1 MAENR
6 VKYAYL
12 DYSDISTRIKN
23 GEIDQY
29 DVVFTKD
36 THEQYLIKDDLS
48 LLNIKSRIY
57 CFDSIISAKEKLNS
71 NTDTYEGQI
80 VAIADNDS
88 GVYHGYIVN
97 KSNDEYIITSLTDN
111 GNKIDYDSL
120 VHRPIINKTGSL
132 ANPLTIGELD
142 NGLYSVSGEYRIFLE
157 YPTIFSS
164 SINHLFVVEKENDK
178 IYVKDVQAKKTVIY
192 VLSNGQVSIEDVIT
206 SNYLTENQY
215 ITETDFD
222 AKIKAL
228 DFVTRNEISDYVKQI
243 TTEYLEQNLDSKI
256 DEKINSLIA
265 DDSEIDNLFSII
277 NDDWFSGNFLY
288 RTLYFLF

>member
-228 DFVTRNEISDYVKQI
+228 DFVTRNKISDYVKQI

-277 NDDWFSGNFLY
+277 NDD
-288 RTLYFLF
+288 

>member
-12 DYSDISTRIKN
+12 DYSDISTRIEN

-57 CFDSIISAKEKLNS
+57 CFNSIISAKEKLNS

-97 KSNDEYIITSLTDN
+97 KSNNEYTITSLADN

-142 NGLYSVSGEYRIFLE
+142 NGLYSVSGEYRIFSE

-178 IYVKDVQAKKTVIY
+178 IYVKDVSAKKIITY
-192 VLSNGQVSIEDVIT
+192 VLSNGQVNIEDVIT

-277 NDDWFSGNFLY
+277 NDD
-288 RTLYFLF
+288 

>member
-12 DYSDISTRIKN
+12 DYSDISTRIEN

-178 IYVKDVQAKKTVIY
+178 IYVKDVQAKKTIIY

-256 DEKINSLIA
+256 DKKINSLIA
-265 DDSEIDNLFSII
+265 EDSEIDNLFSII
-277 NDDWFSGNFLY
+277 NDD
-288 RTLYFLF
+288 

>member
-12 DYSDISTRIKN
+12 DYSDISTRIEN

-57 CFDSIISAKEKLNS
+57 CFDSVISAKEKLNS

-97 KSNDEYIITSLTDN
+97 KSNDEYIITSLADN

-142 NGLYSVSGEYRIFLE
+142 NGLYSISGEYRIFLE

-164 SINHLFVVEKENDK
+164 SINHLFVVEKGNDK
-178 IYVKDVQAKKTVIY
+178 IYVKDVSAKKIVTY

-256 DEKINSLIA
+256 DKKINSLIA

-277 NDDWFSGNFLY
+277 NDD
-288 RTLYFLF
+288 

>member
-12 DYSDISTRIKN
+12 DYSDISTRIEN

-80 VAIADNDS
+80 VAIADNNS

-142 NGLYSVSGEYRIFLE
+142 NGLYSVSGEYRIFSE

-178 IYVKDVQAKKTVIY
+178 IYVKDVSAKKIITY
-192 VLSNGQVSIEDVIT
+192 VLFNGQVNIEDVIT

-215 ITETDFD
+215 ITETDFN

-243 TTEYLEQNLDSKI
+243 TTEYLKQNLDSKI

-265 DDSEIDNLFSII
+265 EDSEIDNLFSIK
-277 NDDWFSGNFLY
+277 NDD
-288 RTLYFLF
+288 

>member
-71 NTDTYEGQI
+71 HTDTYEGQI

-277 NDDWFSGNFLY
+277 NDD
-288 RTLYFLF
+288 

>member
-6 VKYAYL
+6 IKYAYL

-277 NDDWFSGNFLY
+277 NDD
-288 RTLYFLF
+288 

>member
-29 DVVFTKD
+29 DVVFTKY

-277 NDDWFSGNFLY
+277 NDD
-288 RTLYFLF
+288 

>member
-192 VLSNGQVSIEDVIT
+192 VLSNGQASIEDVIT

-277 NDDWFSGNFLY
+277 NDD
-288 RTLYFLF
+288 

>member
-277 NDDWFSGNFLY
+277 NDD
-288 RTLYFLF
+288 

>member
-12 DYSDISTRIKN
+12 DYSDISTRIEN

-178 IYVKDVQAKKTVIY
+178 IYVKEVQAKKTVIY

-256 DEKINSLIA
+256 DKKINSLIA
-265 DDSEIDNLFSII
+265 EDSEIDNLFSIK
-277 NDDWFSGNFLY
+277 NDD
-288 RTLYFLF
+288 

>member
-12 DYSDISTRIKN
+12 DYNDISTRIEN

-88 GVYHGYIVN
+88 SVYHGYIVN

-256 DEKINSLIA
+256 DKKINSLIA
-265 DDSEIDNLFSII
+265 EDSEIDNLFSII
-277 NDDWFSGNFLY
+277 NDD
-288 RTLYFLF
+288 

>member
-57 CFDSIISAKEKLNS
+57 CFNSIISAKEKLNS

-277 NDDWFSGNFLY
+277 NDD
-288 RTLYFLF
+288 

>member
-12 DYSDISTRIKN
+12 EYSDISTRIEN

-97 KSNDEYIITSLTDN
+97 KSDNEYIITSLADN

-142 NGLYSVSGEYRIFLE
+142 NGLYSVSGEYRIFSE

-164 SINHLFVVEKENDK
+164 SINHLFVVEKANDK
-178 IYVKDVQAKKTVIY
+178 IYVKDVSAKKIITY

-215 ITETDFD
+215 ITETDFN

-277 NDDWFSGNFLY
+277 NDD
-288 RTLYFLF
+288 

>member
-12 DYSDISTRIKN
+12 DYSDIPTRIEN

-97 KSNDEYIITSLTDN
+97 KSNDKYIITSLTDN

-192 VLSNGQVSIEDVIT
+192 VLSNGQVNIEDVIT

-277 NDDWFSGNFLY
+277 NDD
-288 RTLYFLF
+288 

>member
-12 DYSDISTRIKN
+12 DYSDISTRIEN

-256 DEKINSLIA
+256 DKKINSLIA
-265 DDSEIDNLFSII
+265 EDSEIDNLFSIK
-277 NDDWFSGNFLY
+277 NDD
-288 RTLYFLF
+288 

>member
-1 MAENR
+1 M
-6 VKYAYL
+6 
-12 DYSDISTRIKN
+12 
-23 GEIDQY
+23 
-29 DVVFTKD
+29 
-36 THEQYLIKDDLS
+36 
-48 LLNIKSRIY
+48 
-57 CFDSIISAKEKLNS
+57 
-71 NTDTYEGQI
+71 
-80 VAIADNDS
+80 
-88 GVYHGYIVN
+88 
-97 KSNDEYIITSLTDN
+97 
-111 GNKIDYDSL
+111 
-120 VHRPIINKTGSL
+120 
-132 ANPLTIGELD
+132 TIGELD

-277 NDDWFSGNFLY
+277 NDD
-288 RTLYFLF
+288 

>member
-132 ANPLTIGELD
+132 ANPLTIEELD

-277 NDDWFSGNFLY
+277 NDD
-288 RTLYFLF
+288 

>member
-12 DYSDISTRIKN
+12 DYNDISTRIEN

-243 TTEYLEQNLDSKI
+243 TTEYLEQNLDNKI

-265 DDSEIDNLFSII
+265 DDSEIDNLFSIK
-277 NDDWFSGNFLY
+277 NDD
-288 RTLYFLF
+288 

>member
-206 SNYLTENQY
+206 FNYLTENQY

-277 NDDWFSGNFLY
+277 NDD
-288 RTLYFLF
+288 

>member
-12 DYSDISTRIKN
+12 DYSDISTRIEN

-48 LLNIKSRIY
+48 FLNIKSRIY

-277 NDDWFSGNFLY
+277 NDD
-288 RTLYFLF
+288 

>member
-228 DFVTRNEISDYVKQI
+228 DFVTRNEISDYLKQF

-277 NDDWFSGNFLY
+277 NDD
-288 RTLYFLF
+288 

>member
-12 DYSDISTRIKN
+12 EYSDIFTRIEN

-36 THEQYLIKDDLS
+36 THEQYLVKDDLS

-57 CFDSIISAKEKLNS
+57 CFDSIISAKKKLNS

-97 KSNDEYIITSLTDN
+97 KSNNEYTITSLADN

-142 NGLYSVSGEYRIFLE
+142 NGLYSVSGEYRIFSE

-178 IYVKDVQAKKTVIY
+178 IYVKDVSAKKIITY
-192 VLSNGQVSIEDVIT
+192 VLSNGQVNIEDVIT

-277 NDDWFSGNFLY
+277 NDD
-288 RTLYFLF
+288 

>member
-1 MAENR
+1 MVENR

-142 NGLYSVSGEYRIFLE
+142 NGLYSISGEYRIFLE

-192 VLSNGQVSIEDVIT
+192 VLSNGQVSIENVIT

-256 DEKINSLIA
+256 DKKINSLIA

-277 NDDWFSGNFLY
+277 NDD
-288 RTLYFLF
+288 

>member
-1 MAENR
+1 M
-6 VKYAYL
+6 
-12 DYSDISTRIKN
+12 
-23 GEIDQY
+23 
-29 DVVFTKD
+29 VFTKD

-97 KSNDEYIITSLTDN
+97 KSDDEYIITSLADN

-120 VHRPIINKTGSL
+120 VHRPIINKTGFL

-178 IYVKDVQAKKTVIY
+178 IYVKDVSAKKIVTYI
-192 VLSNGQVSIEDVIT
+192 LSNGQVSIEDVIT

-265 DDSEIDNLFSII
+265 DDSEIDNLFSIT
-277 NDDWFSGNFLY
+277 NDD
-288 RTLYFLF
+288 

>member
-142 NGLYSVSGEYRIFLE
+142 NGLYSISGEYRIFLE

-192 VLSNGQVSIEDVIT
+192 VLSNGQVSIENVIT

-277 NDDWFSGNFLY
+277 NDD
-288 RTLYFLF
+288 

>member
-12 DYSDISTRIKN
+12 NYSDISTRIEN

-29 DVVFTKD
+29 DVIFTKD

-97 KSNDEYIITSLTDN
+97 KSDNEYIVTSLADN

-142 NGLYSVSGEYRIFLE
+142 NGLYSVSGEYRIFSE

-178 IYVKDVQAKKTVIY
+178 IYVKDVSAKKIITY

-243 TTEYLEQNLDSKI
+243 TTEYLEENLDSKI

-277 NDDWFSGNFLY
+277 NDD
-288 RTLYFLF
+288 

>member
-6 VKYAYL
+6 VEYAYL
-12 DYSDISTRIKN
+12 DYSDISTRIEN

-256 DEKINSLIA
+256 DKKINSLIA
-265 DDSEIDNLFSII
+265 EDSEIDNLFSIK
-277 NDDWFSGNFLY
+277 NDD
-288 RTLYFLF
+288 

>member
-12 DYSDISTRIKN
+12 DYSDISTRIEN

-80 VAIADNDS
+80 VAIADNNS

-142 NGLYSVSGEYRIFLE
+142 NGLYSVSGEYRIFSE

-178 IYVKDVQAKKTVIY
+178 IYVKDVSAKKIITY
-192 VLSNGQVSIEDVIT
+192 VLFNGQVNIEDVIT

-215 ITETDFD
+215 ITETDFN

-265 DDSEIDNLFSII
+265 EDSEIDNLFSIK
-277 NDDWFSGNFLY
+277 NDD
-288 RTLYFLF
+288 

>member
-1 MAENR
+1 MVENR

-142 NGLYSVSGEYRIFLE
+142 NGLYSISGEYRIFLE

-192 VLSNGQVSIEDVIT
+192 VLSNGQVSIENIIT

-277 NDDWFSGNFLY
+277 NDD
-288 RTLYFLF
+288 

>member
-1 MAENR
+1 MVENR

-142 NGLYSVSGEYRIFLE
+142 NGLYSISGEYRIFLE

-192 VLSNGQVSIEDVIT
+192 VLSNGQVSIENVIT

-277 NDDWFSGNFLY
+277 NDD
-288 RTLYFLF
+288 

>member
-228 DFVTRNEISDYVKQI
+228 DFVTRNEIADYLKKN
-243 TTEYLEQNLDSKI
+243 TTEYLENTLFIKN
-256 DEKINSLIA
+256 DEKIISLI
-265 DDSEIDNLFSII
+265 DDD
-277 NDDWFSGNFLY
+277 Y
-288 RTLYFLF
+288 

>member
-12 DYSDISTRIKN
+12 DYSDISTRIEN

-178 IYVKDVQAKKTVIY
+178 IYVKDVQTKKTVIY

-256 DEKINSLIA
+256 DKKINSLIA
-265 DDSEIDNLFSII
+265 EDSEIDNLFSIK
-277 NDDWFSGNFLY
+277 NDD
-288 RTLYFLF
+288 